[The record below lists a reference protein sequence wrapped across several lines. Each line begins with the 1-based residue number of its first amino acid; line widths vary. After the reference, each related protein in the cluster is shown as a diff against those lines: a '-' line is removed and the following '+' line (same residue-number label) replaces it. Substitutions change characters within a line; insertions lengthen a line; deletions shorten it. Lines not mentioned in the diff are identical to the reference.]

1 MFSQYFSKVRLQIN
15 NIKSNKVKNKKKYIF
30 DIFTTVCL

>member
-15 NIKSNKVKNKKKYIF
+15 NIKSNKVKNKKKYI
-30 DIFTTVCL
+30 